1 VLQATMTKERAVIL
15 LMIVVAAALLAFA
28 VLTTGRIGETAATV
42 TGAVSPAVDEGAVG
56 SRGLVG
62 AVLWWPEA

>member
-1 VLQATMTKERAVIL
+1 MLQATMTKERAVIV
-15 LMIVVAAALLAFA
+15 LMIVVAAALPAFA
-28 VLTTGRIGETAATV
+28 VLTIGGVGETTATV
-42 TGAVSPAVDEGAVG
+42 TGAVSPADEGAVG